1 MNPMRLFDSHCHLD
15 DPGYDDD
22 REAVLERA
30 RKADVCAVM
39 IAGIDRK
46 TSEKA
51 LSIAWRHP
59 MVFCSVG
66 FHPHDVKSCREEDL
80 DHLKALAHD
89 PRVRAWGEIGLD
101 FNRMYSPVS
110 DQENGLIRQLEI
122 ADELNLPIIF
132 HERQSDGRLIAILK
146 QHHRHPGNGVIHCF
160 SGSPTE
166 LETYID
172 MGYSIGI
179 TGILTIRERGKA
191 LRDMLPSIPLDRM
204 LIETDAP
211 YLTPSPQKNRIRR
224 NEPAFVRTVFE
235 TIGQILD
242 IPLPQLAETIWQNT
256 CKLYHIDPDAEY
268 LSLTGN

>member
-1 MNPMRLFDSHCHLD
+1 
-15 DPGYDDD
+15 
-22 REAVLERA
+22 
-30 RKADVCAVM
+30 
-39 IAGIDRK
+39 
-46 TSEKA
+46 
-51 LSIAWRHP
+51 
-59 MVFCSVG
+59 
-66 FHPHDVKSCREEDL
+66 
-80 DHLKALAHD
+80 
-89 PRVRAWGEIGLD
+89 
-101 FNRMYSPVS
+101 
-110 DQENGLIRQLEI
+110 
-122 ADELNLPIIF
+122 
-132 HERQSDGRLIAILK
+132 
-146 QHHRHPGNGVIHCF
+146 
-160 SGSPTE
+160 
-166 LETYID
+166 